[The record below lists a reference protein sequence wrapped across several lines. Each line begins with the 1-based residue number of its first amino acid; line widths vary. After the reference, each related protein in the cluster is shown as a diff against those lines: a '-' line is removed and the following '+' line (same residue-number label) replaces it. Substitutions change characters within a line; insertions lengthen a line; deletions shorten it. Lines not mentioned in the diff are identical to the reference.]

1 MTIFGNPRGAFRLVD
16 IDGSKGSGAQVEFP
30 KGSVDTTKS
39 IVTSFSSSQNE
50 LYGVQNCLNKSTYV
64 YTFGHNPQQSQFTV
78 GMTLFLANCS
88 GAMIG
93 LKQHLAAYAG
103 SRVSEAKG
111 GKLKLTV
118 GGALYSGHLVG
129 QRIESI
135 TPELNLVGVSYTCI
149 LLEACGG

>member
-88 GAMIG
+88 GAMSG

-103 SRVSEAKG
+103 SRVSEAIG

-129 QRIESI
+129 QRID
-135 TPELNLVGVSYTCI
+135 NLLVVQ
-149 LLEACGG
+149 